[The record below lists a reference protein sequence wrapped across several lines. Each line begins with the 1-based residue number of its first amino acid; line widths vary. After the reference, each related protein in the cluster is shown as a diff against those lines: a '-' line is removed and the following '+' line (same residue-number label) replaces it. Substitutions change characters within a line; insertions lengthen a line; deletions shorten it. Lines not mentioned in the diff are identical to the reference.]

1 MAAIVLLDGSK
12 HTPSTFDFLG
22 GTATVDFTSSGA
34 AEKLVTLPTVNF
46 TSNLYLCIISKSN

>member
-12 HTPSTFDFLG
+12 HTPSTFDFQG

-34 AEKLVTLPTVNF
+34 SEKLVTLPTVNF
-46 TSNLYLCIISKSN
+46 TSNLYLCIISN